1 MAKSKGP
8 RINITLECTMCKENN
23 LIRSTGIS
31 RYLTSK
37 NKRNNSE
44 KLQLSKYCKYCNY
57 HTIHK
62 EIK

>member
-8 RINITLECTMCKENN
+8 RIYITLECTMCKENN
-23 LIRSTGIS
+23 FSRSAGIS

-37 NKRNNSE
+37 NRRNTPE
-44 KLQLSKYCKYCNY
+44 KITLSKYCKYCNQ
-57 HTIHK
+57 HTTHK